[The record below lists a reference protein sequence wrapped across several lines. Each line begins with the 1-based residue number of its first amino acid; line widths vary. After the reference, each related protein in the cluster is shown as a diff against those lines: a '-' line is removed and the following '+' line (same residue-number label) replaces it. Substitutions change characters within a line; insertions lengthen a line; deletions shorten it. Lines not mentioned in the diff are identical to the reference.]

1 MEAKQI
7 KLDEI
12 ADGAASALFEKA
24 ATEVMENIYD
34 PNTDAAKKRK
44 ITLEFIFT
52 PGKNRDQSTVT
63 VQAKT
68 SLQPIVPVETIVLIG
83 IEKSGHVVS
92 NELKS
97 GVIGQGYMDVETG
110 EVKDDTG
117 KPIADDSKVL
127 DLRQTK

>member
-83 IEKSGHVVS
+83 IEKNGHVVS

-117 KPIADDSKVL
+117 KPVVDDSKVL